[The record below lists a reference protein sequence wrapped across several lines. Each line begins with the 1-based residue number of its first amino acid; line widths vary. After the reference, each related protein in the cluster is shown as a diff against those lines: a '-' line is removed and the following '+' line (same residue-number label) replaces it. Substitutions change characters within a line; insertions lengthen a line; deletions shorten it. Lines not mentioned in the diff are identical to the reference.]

1 MNIDT
6 ETMNITPPQQYLRR
20 KTNSRMATRLFGV
33 VKRIGS
39 NTQIMLLLNIIL
51 LTVLYTIHQAPPPS
65 TAGRSSSSSNANY
78 NINNN
83 ANRIGSI
90 SNMNSGA
97 GWSSSSSSS
106 SSASLSSEPKHQHTP
121 CLPVAAVDT
130 NTRPIQKQKQN
141 DDVIGRTAT
150 VLAMGTGYPLVT
162 YQKFVGSLR
171 KTGYIGNI
179 IIVVAPTIDDEAA
192 QYLDSQQVTMRK
204 AQYIPCAHPIH
215 PNLAATELDEIKD
228 RYVVV
233 VSS

>member
-20 KTNSRMATRLFGV
+20 KTNNRMTRLFGV

-39 NTQIMLLLNIIL
+39 NTQIMLLLNMIL
-51 LTVLYTIHQAPPPS
+51 LTVLYTIHQTLPP
-65 TAGRSSSSSNANY
+65 TAGRSSSSNTNY
-78 NINNN
+78 NNNNNN

-106 SSASLSSEPKHQHTP
+106 SSSLSSELQHQHTP
-121 CLPVAAVDT
+121 CPPVAAVDKNT
-130 NTRPIQKQKQN
+130 NTIPIQKQN

-171 KTGYIGNI
+171 KTGYVGNI

-215 PNLAATELDEIKD
+215 PNLAATELHEIKD

-233 VSS
+233 LS